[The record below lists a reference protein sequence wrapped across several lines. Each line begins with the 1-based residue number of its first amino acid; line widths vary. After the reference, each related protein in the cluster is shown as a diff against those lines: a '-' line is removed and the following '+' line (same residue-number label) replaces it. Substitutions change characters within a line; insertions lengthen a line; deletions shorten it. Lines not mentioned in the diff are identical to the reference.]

1 LGYVVVPNAFFYDT
15 NFIFS
20 SVKILD
26 FLILQKFL
34 AVILLKKIKM
44 LNRIKVLV
52 MTVGTLALNCPICP
66 VQANE
71 ITEVVC
77 PVKSS
82 SPRRSFETAKYQAYI
97 CLGDSK
103 NSQGYYVRITK
114 SDGVKITVP
123 LTRKNGENYLAMR
136 GEVGYLI
143 SPYELIVM
151 KQGHTVLRERV
162 YRAIA
167 ADGKPISQACPDG
180 ETLLNEA
187 LTRSFI
193 VYICGNNSPLNYIAI
208 ARGSNRRII
217 VPLSNS
223 KSQAENKYVAVQG
236 DTSYVLTRNVLRVS
250 QNGQIVVKE
259 KVLRWN

>member
-1 LGYVVVPNAFFYDT
+1 
-15 NFIFS
+15 
-20 SVKILD
+20 
-26 FLILQKFL
+26 
-34 AVILLKKIKM
+34 M
-44 LNRIKVLV
+44 LNRIKILM
-52 MTVGTLALNCPICP
+52 MTVGILALNYPIYPVKANESVKVICP
-66 VQANE
+66 VQN
-71 ITEVVC
+71 
-77 PVKSS
+77 S

-103 NSQGYYVRITK
+103 NPQGYYVRITK

-136 GEVGYLI
+136 GEVGYLV
-143 SPYELIVM
+143 SPYELMVM
-151 KQGHTVLRERV
+151 KQGHTVVRERV
-162 YRAIA
+162 YLATS

-180 ETLLNEA
+180 ENLLNEA

-193 VYICGNNSPLNYIAI
+193 VYICGNNNPLNYIAI

-223 KSQAENKYVAVQG
+223 KSQTENKYVAVQG
-236 DTSYVLTRNVLRVS
+236 DTSYVLTRKTLRVS
-250 QNGQIVVKE
+250 QNGQLIVKE